1 MISINGV
8 AIATPKSFEVTIS
21 DLDGESNRNA
31 NGEMIRD
38 RIGVKRKINLE
49 WAPLTQSEISTILTA
64 VSGVF
69 FTVTFP
75 DPQNGIITK
84 TMYVGDRTSPAYFY
98 DEKNNQVKWQGLKM
112 NFIEK

>member
-8 AIATPKSFEVTIS
+8 KIAAPKTYEVTVQ
-21 DLDGESNRNA
+21 DLDGETNRNA
-31 NGEMIRD
+31 NGDMIRD
-38 RIGVKRKINLE
+38 RIAVKRKLNLE
-49 WAPLTQSEISTILTA
+49 WQPLSQSEISTLLTA

-75 DPQNGIITK
+75 DPQLGMVTK
-84 TMYVGDRTSPAYFY
+84 TMYVGDRTSPAYQF
-98 DEKNNQVKWQGLKM
+98 KNGEVKWSGLKM